1 MIWDFTEF
9 RTDKK
14 YIWKYDVFNENFT
27 RADVKACLYLIDF
40 KFPAKLSD
48 CHLSLISDVTPSI
61 PIYLFSF
68 CIEINHY
75 HTFSSGKV
83 FSNQFYKEY
92 KMALLA
98 TPFFVTFFMWWI
110 LVELKYKFKQVVLP
124 IYKWHET
131 F

>member
-1 MIWDFTEF
+1 MTF
-9 RTDKK
+9 
-14 YIWKYDVFNENFT
+14 FNENFTT

-40 KFPAKLSD
+40 KFPAKHAD

-92 KMALLA
+92 RWHYWPPPFLLR
-98 TPFFVTFFMWWI
+98 
-110 LVELKYKFKQVVLP
+110 LLCGEY
-124 IYKWHET
+124 
-131 F
+131 